1 VACAMR
7 ELHGS
12 RGVLRE
18 RDDGCVVME
27 VLLARADAA
36 EALALPLGAPLK
48 IWVAQAKPVEPVP
61 TTSAP
66 VQTISTDG
74 QESLALGHG
83 TPLRPA
89 DMQRMQAIQRLLQM
103 PTFQAFAWERS
114 GLQELPPDAVAHT
127 AEWLFGQCGAK
138 SPADLLEG
146 VAAARADDLIKAF
159 RAENSIGR

>member
-1 VACAMR
+1 MCGMR

-18 RDDGCVVME
+18 REDGSIVLEVV
-27 VLLARADAA
+27 LTRAQAT
-36 EALALPLGAPLK
+36 EALTLELGAPVT
-48 IWVAQAKPVEPVP
+48 VAAAMQVA
-61 TTSAP
+61 TSIDDPPKAPP
-66 VQTISTDG
+66 VQMISTDG
-74 QESLALGHG
+74 QESLALGHN

-159 RAENSIGR
+159 RAEYAVGR

>member
-1 VACAMR
+1 MACGMR

-18 RDDGCVVME
+18 RDDGSIVME
-27 VLLARADAA
+27 VVLTRADAA

-48 IWVAQAKPVEPVP
+48 IWVAQAKPVELAP

-74 QESLALGHG
+74 QESLALGHN

-103 PTFQAFAWERS
+103 PTFQAFVWERS
-114 GLQELPPDAVAHT
+114 GLQELPPDAVEHT
-127 AEWLFGQCGAK
+127 AKWLFDACGAQ
-138 SPADLLEG
+138 SPGDLLTG
-146 VAAARADDLIKAF
+146 AAMVRADQIIAQF
-159 RAENSIGR
+159 QATRV